1 MANIPVHPEL
11 TGMLAVQIAEDGAY
25 VEKGDRI
32 GEVEC
37 MKAFFP
43 LDAPA
48 SGYITWHI
56 ELGGVVGPEDVVA
69 EIKLEG

>member
-1 MANIPVHPEL
+1 MAKIPVHTEL
-11 TGMLAVQIAEDGAY
+11 TGMLAVQSAEDGAF
-25 VEKGDRI
+25 VQEGDRI

-48 SGYITWHI
+48 SGYITWYI
-56 ELGGVVGPEDVVA
+56 ELGGVVGPEDVIA
-69 EIKLEG
+69 EIRQEA